1 MSDIVDYSTHL
12 QPATKKRKLEE
23 RPPLERKGDGMFT
36 VTVGKL
42 KLAYSETGCC
52 LKMISFSTGPKLP
65 AHFSGIVPCNPVSF
79 CCYGAVST
87 V

>member
-1 MSDIVDYSTHL
+1 MSDIIDYSTHL
-12 QPATKKRKLEE
+12 QPAMKKRKLEE

-52 LKMISFSTGPKLP
+52 FK
-65 AHFSGIVPCNPVSF
+65 
-79 CCYGAVST
+79 
-87 V
+87 

>member
-1 MSDIVDYSTHL
+1 MSDIIDYSTHL

-42 KLAYSETGCC
+42 KLAYSETGC
-52 LKMISFSTGPKLP
+52 
-65 AHFSGIVPCNPVSF
+65 N
-79 CCYGAVST
+79 CCFK
-87 V
+87 